1 MPEPLSVIVTGSTSG
16 IGLGVAH
23 CFAKAGAKVAL
34 NGRSATDQTEAV
46 LKDFQAA
53 YGADN
58 VIFACADISRPDQ
71 VKAMVAETTA
81 AFGRVD
87 VLVQNAGI
95 QYTETVV
102 DFPVDKWDQII
113 GVNLSS
119 VFYGAQAVLP
129 AMLAQ
134 GFGRIIN
141 IASVHGLVASKEKAA
156 YVAAKHGVVG
166 LTKVMA
172 LETAQSNVTCNCIC
186 PGWVLTP
193 LVEKQIHDRAAENGT
208 TYDIEKA
215 KLVAEKQPS
224 MEFATPEQIGALALF
239 LATEGAAQIT
249 GQSIAVDGGWTAQ

>member
-1 MPEPLSVIVTGSTSG
+1 MSEPLSVIVTGSTSG
-16 IGLGVAH
+16 IGMGVAH
-23 CFAKAGAKVAL
+23 CFAKSGAKVAL
-34 NGRSATDQTEAV
+34 NGRRMNDAAKAALDE
-46 LKDFQAA
+46 FQAA

-58 VIFACADISRPDQ
+58 VVFAGADISLPEQ
-71 VKAMVAETTA
+71 VAEMVATTTQ

-95 QYTETVV
+95 QHTETVV
-102 DFPVDKWDQII
+102 DFPAEKWDQII
-113 GVNLSS
+113 NVNLSS
-119 VFYGAQAVLP
+119 VFHGAQAVLP

-141 IASVHGLVASKEKAA
+141 VASVHGLVASKEKAA
-156 YVAAKHGVVG
+156 YVAAKHGVIG

-172 LETAQSNVTCNCIC
+172 LETAETNVTCNCIC

-193 LVEKQIHDRAAENGT
+193 LVEKQIHARAEENGT
-208 TYDIEKA
+208 TYEIEKL

-224 MEFATPEQIGALALF
+224 LEFATPEQIGALAVF
-239 LATEGAAQIT
+239 LSTEPAAQIT